1 MKMKRLSAFVG
12 FLLLISGFLAAGVFE
27 ANAAPPPF
35 EEVTLSVP
43 DMHCRLCPLTVRK
56 ALDRIPGVVE
66 AKADLETKTATVII
80 QKGRVSVRTLE
91 HATLEAGY
99 PSTLITVKKMRMK
112 M

>member
-1 MKMKRLSAFVG
+1 MKRFSVFVG
-12 FLLLISGFLAAGVFE
+12 LLFLISGFLGAGVSVSL
-27 ANAAPPPF
+27 AAPPPF

-56 ALDRIPGVVE
+56 ALDRLPGVVE
-66 AKADLETKTATVII
+66 AKADLETKTATVVI

-91 HATLEAGY
+91 RATREAGY
-99 PSTLITVKKMRMK
+99 PSTLVTVKEIRMK

>member
-1 MKMKRLSAFVG
+1 MKRLSAFMG
-12 FLLLISGFLAAGVFE
+12 LLFLISGFLAAGVPVTQ
-27 ANAAPPPF
+27 ASPPPF

-56 ALDRIPGVVE
+56 ALDRIHGVVD
-66 AKADLETKTATVII
+66 AQADLTTKTATVII

-91 HATLEAGY
+91 RATREAGY
-99 PSTLITVKKMRMK
+99 PSTLKSIKEMTMK